1 MRFVL
6 PSMLRLMVAMGIL
19 LTAIAVTLGRHQ
31 VHLPDQRTMP
41 APRYYPISDHLFH
54 EPEPGVRVLDSRTG
68 NLERIRLPGADRIEY
83 AASSPWRDRHGRVHL
98 IGLWK

>member
-6 PSMLRLMVAMGIL
+6 PSMIRLMVATGIL

-31 VHLPDQRTMP
+31 VHLPDQRTMA

-68 NLERIRLPGADRIEY
+68 VGGFSTPWTANAQRTLAVAGTGGVPVGATAVMR
-83 AASSPWRDRHGRVHL
+83 S
-98 IGLWK
+98 